1 MSETNAPRSVAA
13 ESVSG
18 EAPAYAVRPQNLRV
32 CDMPAQL
39 RPREEFER
47 VGAENVSDAVLLALI
62 LRTGTKGLN
71 VVEVSQRLLAA
82 FGSLTALA
90 RASVKEIQTID
101 SIGPVKA
108 QMIKASMELA
118 QRLARES
125 VGERPLVTTPEQ
137 AAAVLRERARVL
149 QKEIFWALMLDA
161 KNRLIGEPQRISE
174 GTLTS
179 SLVHPRELF
188 KRALEYSCAAM
199 ILAHN
204 HPSGDPTPS
213 AEDIKVTKQLI
224 GAGEVMGIKVLD
236 HIVLG
241 HRRHHAGTDFLSL
254 REAGLVRFG

>member
-1 MSETNAPRSVAA
+1 MSAQLEQL
-13 ESVSG
+13 E
-18 EAPAYAVRPQNLRV
+18 YAVKPQNLRV

-39 RPREEFER
+39 RPREEFKR

-62 LRTGTKGLN
+62 LRTGTKGMN
-71 VVEVSQRLLAA
+71 VVEVSQRLLSE

-90 RASVKEIQTID
+90 KASVKEIQDIN

-108 QMIKASMELA
+108 QMIKAAMELA
-118 QRLARES
+118 QRLTRES
-125 VGERPLVTTPEQ
+125 VGVKPLITTPEQ

-149 QKEIFWALMLDA
+149 QHEIFWALMLDT
-161 KNRLIGEPQRISE
+161 KNRLIGEPQKISE
-174 GTLTS
+174 GTLNS

-188 KRALEYSCAAM
+188 KKAVAHSCAAI

-241 HRRHHAGTDFLSL
+241 HRKYHNATDFLSL
-254 REAGLVRFG
+254 REAGLVKFG

>member
-1 MSETNAPRSVAA
+1 MSIIGKVNTNSYEVK
-13 ESVSG
+13 
-18 EAPAYAVRPQNLRV
+18 PQPLRV
-32 CDMPAQL
+32 CDMPARL

-62 LRTGTKGLN
+62 LRTGSTGVN
-71 VVEVSQRLLAA
+71 VVEVSRQLLSS

-90 RASVKEIQTID
+90 RASVKDLQSID

-118 QRLARES
+118 QRLTRES
-125 VGERPLVTTPEQ
+125 VGENPLVTTPEQ

-149 QKEIFWALMLDA
+149 QHEIFWALMLDT
-161 KNRLIGEPQRISE
+161 KNRLIGEPQTISQ
-174 GTLTS
+174 GTLNS

-188 KRALEYSCAAM
+188 KRALQHSCAAI

-236 HIVLG
+236 HIIVG
-241 HRRHHAGTDFLSL
+241 HRRHHADTDFLSL
-254 REAGLVRFG
+254 REAGLVNFA

>member
-1 MSETNAPRSVAA
+1 MATKTEQCEYVVVPDV
-13 ESVSG
+13 
-18 EAPAYAVRPQNLRV
+18 LRV

-39 RPREEFER
+39 RPREEFDR

-62 LRTGTKGLN
+62 LRTGTKGMN
-71 VVEVSQRLLAA
+71 VVEVSQRLLSA
-82 FGSLTALA
+82 FGTLTALA
-90 RASVKEIQTID
+90 KASEKEIRSIN

-108 QMIKASMELA
+108 QMIKAAMELA
-118 QRLARES
+118 QRLTRES
-125 VGERPLVTTPEQ
+125 VGESPQVTTPEQ

-149 QKEIFWALMLDA
+149 QKEVFWALMLDA
-161 KNRLIGEPQRISE
+161 KNRLIGEPQKISE

-188 KRALEYSCAAM
+188 KKALEYSCASM

-213 AEDIKVTKQLI
+213 SEDIKVTKQLI

-236 HIVLG
+236 HIVIG
-241 HRRHHAGTDFLSL
+241 HRKYQNSTDFLSL
-254 REAGLVRFG
+254 REAGLVKFG

>member
-1 MSETNAPRSVAA
+1 MENSKPVE
-13 ESVSG
+13 
-18 EAPAYAVRPQNLRV
+18 YAIKPQALRV

-62 LRTGTKGLN
+62 LRTGTKGMN
-71 VVEVSQRLLAA
+71 VVEVSQRLLSA

-90 RASVKEIQTID
+90 KASVKDLQSID

-108 QMIKASMELA
+108 QMIKAAMELA
-118 QRLARES
+118 QRLTRES
-125 VGERPLVTTPEQ
+125 VGESPIVATPEQ
-137 AAAVLRERARVL
+137 AATVLRERARVL
-149 QKEIFWALMLDA
+149 QTEVFWALMLDS
-161 KNRLIGEPQRISE
+161 KNRLMGEPQKISE
-174 GTLTS
+174 GTLNS

-188 KRALEYSCAAM
+188 AKAVECRCAAI

-213 AEDIKVTKQLI
+213 SEDIKITKQLI

-236 HIVLG
+236 HIIIG
-241 HRRHHAGTDFLSL
+241 HRKHDAGSDFLSL
-254 REAGLVRFG
+254 RESGLVQFG

>member
-1 MSETNAPRSVAA
+1 VA
-13 ESVSG
+13 
-18 EAPAYAVRPQNLRV
+18 EAA
-32 CDMPAQL
+32 
-39 RPREEFER
+39 
-47 VGAENVSDAVLLALI
+47 
-62 LRTGTKGLN
+62 
-71 VVEVSQRLLAA
+71 QRLLAA

-90 RASVKEIQTID
+90 RASVREIQAIS

-108 QMIKASMELA
+108 QMIKAAMELA
-118 QRLARES
+118 QRLTRES
-125 VGERPLVTTPEQ
+125 VGDTPLVTTPEQ

-149 QKEIFWALMLDA
+149 RKEIFWSLMLDA

-188 KRALEYSCAAM
+188 KKALEYSCASM

-224 GAGEVMGIKVLD
+224 SAGEVMGIRVLD
-236 HIVLG
+236 HIVIG
-241 HRRHHAGTDFLSL
+241 HRRDSAGSDFISL
-254 REAGLVRFG
+254 REAGLVQFG

>member
-1 MSETNAPRSVAA
+1 MSAKYKDKDAA
-13 ESVSG
+13 
-18 EAPAYAVRPQNLRV
+18 YLVRQQSLRV
-32 CDMPAQL
+32 CDMPSQL

-47 VGAENVSDAVLLALI
+47 VGAENVSDAVLMALI
-62 LRTGTKGLN
+62 LRTGTRGMN

-90 RASVKEIQTID
+90 KASVKEIQAIN

-108 QMIKASMELA
+108 QMIKAAMELA

-125 VGERPLVTTPEQ
+125 VGENPLITTPEQ

-149 QKEIFWALMLDA
+149 QHEVFWALMLDT
-161 KNRLIGEPQRISE
+161 KNRLIGEPKQISE
-174 GTLTS
+174 GTLNS

-188 KRALEYSCAAM
+188 RQALQHSCAAV

-213 AEDIKVTKQLI
+213 AEDIKVTRQLI

-241 HRRHHAGTDFLSL
+241 HRRRQADTDFLSL
-254 REAGLVRFG
+254 REAGLVNFG

>member
-1 MSETNAPRSVAA
+1 MSIKIKEITDK
-13 ESVSG
+13 
-18 EAPAYAVRPQNLRV
+18 YAIKSQPLRLR
-32 CDMPAQL
+32 DMPAQL

-62 LRTGTKGLN
+62 LRTGSTGMN
-71 VVEVSQRLLAA
+71 VIEVSRRLLSS

-90 RASVKEIQTID
+90 RASAADLQSIE

-118 QRLARES
+118 QRLTRES
-125 VGERPLVTTPEQ
+125 VGENPLITTPEQ

-149 QKEIFWALMLDA
+149 QHEIFWALMLDT
-161 KNRLIGEPQRISE
+161 KNRLIGEPKRISE
-174 GTLTS
+174 GTLNS

-188 KRALEYSCAAM
+188 KRALQHSCAAI

-236 HIVLG
+236 HIIVG
-241 HRRHHAGTDFLSL
+241 HRRNHADADFLSL
-254 REAGLVRFG
+254 REAGLVNFG

>member
-1 MSETNAPRSVAA
+1 MANGNSKTTYSIK
-13 ESVSG
+13 
-18 EAPAYAVRPQNLRV
+18 PQALRV

-47 VGAENVSDAVLLALI
+47 IGAENVSDAVLLALL
-62 LRTGTKGLN
+62 LRTGTKGMN
-71 VVEVSQRLLAA
+71 VVEVSQRLLSA

-90 RASVKEIQTID
+90 KASVKDLQAID

-108 QMIKASMELA
+108 QMIKAAMELA
-118 QRLARES
+118 QRLTRES
-125 VGERPLVTTPEQ
+125 VGESPIVITPEQ

-149 QKEIFWALMLDA
+149 QHEVFWALMLDT
-161 KNRLIGEPQRISE
+161 KNRLIGEPKQISQ
-174 GTLTS
+174 GTLNS

-188 KRALEYSCAAM
+188 KKALQDSCAAM

-213 AEDIKVTKQLI
+213 SEDLKITKQLI

-236 HIVLG
+236 HIIIG
-241 HRRHHAGTDFLSL
+241 HRKHDAGSDFLSL
-254 REAGLVRFG
+254 RESGLVQFG

>member
-1 MSETNAPRSVAA
+1 MRVK
-13 ESVSG
+13 ESDYEVPPVS
-18 EAPAYAVRPQNLRV
+18 LRV
-32 CDMPAQL
+32 CDMPSRL

-47 VGAENVSDAVLLALI
+47 MGAENVSDAVLLALI
-62 LRTGTKGLN
+62 LRTGSTGMN
-71 VVEVSQRLLAA
+71 VVEVSQLLLSS

-90 RASVKEIQTID
+90 RASAKELQAID

-108 QMIKASMELA
+108 QMIKAAMELA
-118 QRLARES
+118 QRLTRES
-125 VGERPLVTTPEQ
+125 VGENPLITTPEQ
-137 AAAVLRERARVL
+137 AAAVLRERARIL
-149 QKEIFWALMLDA
+149 QHEVFWALMLDT

-174 GTLTS
+174 GTLNS

-188 KRALEYSCAAM
+188 KRALQHSCAAV

-236 HIVLG
+236 HIVIG
-241 HRRHHAGTDFLSL
+241 HRRQSSDTDFLSL
-254 REAGLVRFG
+254 REAGLVNFG

>member
-1 MSETNAPRSVAA
+1 MRVK
-13 ESVSG
+13 ESDYEVS
-18 EAPAYAVRPQNLRV
+18 PVSLRV
-32 CDMPAQL
+32 CDMPSRL

-47 VGAENVSDAVLLALI
+47 MGAENVSDAVLLALI
-62 LRTGTKGLN
+62 LRTGSTGMN
-71 VVEVSQRLLAA
+71 VVEVSQLLLSS

-90 RASVKEIQTID
+90 RASAKELQAID

-108 QMIKASMELA
+108 QMIKAAMELA
-118 QRLARES
+118 QRLTRES
-125 VGERPLVTTPEQ
+125 VGENPLITTPEQ
-137 AAAVLRERARVL
+137 AAAVLRERARIL
-149 QKEIFWALMLDA
+149 QHEVFWALMLDT

-174 GTLTS
+174 GTLNS

-188 KRALEYSCAAM
+188 KRALQHSCAAV

-236 HIVLG
+236 HIVIG
-241 HRRHHAGTDFLSL
+241 HRRQSSDTDFLSL
-254 REAGLVRFG
+254 REAGLVNFG

>member
-1 MSETNAPRSVAA
+1 MAHHELQPKATYSIRS
-13 ESVSG
+13 
-18 EAPAYAVRPQNLRV
+18 QNLRV
-32 CDMPAQL
+32 CDMPMQL

-62 LRTGTKGLN
+62 LRTGTKGMN
-71 VVEVSQRLLAA
+71 VVEVSQRLLSA

-90 RASVKEIQTID
+90 KASLKELQAIN

-108 QMIKASMELA
+108 QMIKAAMELA
-118 QRLARES
+118 QRLTRES
-125 VGERPLVTTPEQ
+125 VGESPLITTPEQ

-149 QKEIFWALMLDA
+149 QHEVFWALMLDT
-161 KNRLIGEPQRISE
+161 KNRLIGEPQKISE
-174 GTLTS
+174 GTLNS

-188 KRALEYSCAAM
+188 KKALQHSCAAM

-236 HIVLG
+236 HIVVG
-241 HRRHHAGTDFLSL
+241 HRKYHNATDFLSL
-254 REAGLVRFG
+254 RESGLVKFG

>member
-1 MSETNAPRSVAA
+1 MSNATKDIASSYDVIT
-13 ESVSG
+13 
-18 EAPAYAVRPQNLRV
+18 APLRV
-32 CDMPAQL
+32 CDLPARL

-62 LRTGTKGLN
+62 LRTGSTGIS
-71 VVEVSQRLLAA
+71 VVEVSRRLLAS

-90 RASVKEIQTID
+90 RASVRDLQAVE

-118 QRLARES
+118 QRLTRES
-125 VGERPLVTTPEQ
+125 VGENPLVTTPEQ

-149 QKEIFWALMLDA
+149 QHEVFWALMLDT
-161 KNRLIGEPQRISE
+161 KNRLIGEPKQISE
-174 GTLTS
+174 GTLNS

-188 KRALEYSCAAM
+188 KRALQHSCAAL

-204 HPSGDPTPS
+204 HPSGDPAPS

-224 GAGEVMGIKVLD
+224 SAGEVMGIKVLD
-236 HIVLG
+236 HIILG
-241 HRRHHAGTDFLSL
+241 HRRHQSDTDFLSL
-254 REAGLVRFG
+254 REAGLVNFS

>member
-1 MSETNAPRSVAA
+1 MSGKPDKFEYSIKPDA
-13 ESVSG
+13 
-18 EAPAYAVRPQNLRV
+18 LRV
-32 CDMPAQL
+32 KDMPAQL

-62 LRTGTKGLN
+62 LRTGTQGIN
-71 VVEVSQRLLAA
+71 VVEVSQRLLSS

-90 RASVKEIQTID
+90 KASVKELQSVD

-118 QRLARES
+118 QRLTRES
-125 VGERPLVTTPEQ
+125 VGERPIVTSPEQ
-137 AAAVLRERARVL
+137 AAAVLRERARIL
-149 QKEIFWALMLDA
+149 QHEVFWALMLDT
-161 KNRLIGEPQRISE
+161 KNRLIGEPQQISQ
-174 GTLTS
+174 GTLNS

-188 KRALEYSCAAM
+188 KKAVEHSCAAI

-213 AEDIKVTKQLI
+213 SEDIKVTKQLI

-236 HIVLG
+236 HIVIG
-241 HRRHHAGTDFLSL
+241 HRKYHNSTDFLSL
-254 REAGLVRFG
+254 REAGLVTFG